1 MPRPRS
7 LTPAQ
12 IAAAALAVLD
22 REGLDGLSMRAVGK
36 ELGMGTMSLYR
47 YVTDRGQLEGLVVDL
62 VLSLVELDL
71 PQGTPYD
78 RLIVLAERIREVV
91 GTHSAVVPL
100 LLIHRHKSVAS
111 QHWGEVVLAVL
122 TDAGFTG
129 KDRVIAFRT
138 YLSYVLGAL
147 QTHYYSPL
155 SGAGTTALG
164 EQEDFTVL
172 AETAREARDVSAEE
186 EFREGLELLLRGF
199 KDATKGP

>member
-12 IAAAALAVLD
+12 LATAAVTVLD
-22 REGLDGLSMRAVGK
+22 RDGLDGLSMRAVAK

-47 YVTDRGQLEGLVVDL
+47 YVTDRGQLEELVVDL
-62 VLSLVELDL
+62 VLSHTEFELPRAD
-71 PQGTPYD
+71 PYE
-78 RLIVLAERIREVV
+78 RLRILAERVRDVV
-91 GTHSAVVPL
+91 SAHSAVVPL

-111 QHWGEVVLAVL
+111 QQWGEVALGVL
-122 TDAGFTG
+122 TEAGFSG
-129 KDRVIAFRT
+129 RARVIAFRA

-147 QTHYYSPL
+147 QTDYYSPL
-155 SGAGTTALG
+155 AGAGTAALS
-164 EQEDFTVL
+164 EQEHFGTL
-172 AETAREARDVSAEE
+172 AETAKAAREVSAEE